1 MSTFSLS
8 NNTMIRSLL
17 LLCAYAYLC
26 VSFSVNAQ
34 TLAQLRTVSISAT
47 VQANVPRIRLSW
59 PAITNSNA
67 ILVYRRLKTDP
78 NWGNAMPS
86 LPGTATSFDDST
98 AEAGR
103 AYEYRVV
110 SSGVNNTAYG
120 YILAGMEVLPQ
131 HYSKPVLLV
140 VDTTHY
146 PDFEQELQQ
155 WKENRRLSNQ
165 RVYTLEVSPTDLVQQ
180 VKARILEQY
189 QLHPDLATVFLF
201 GRVPVPYSG
210 NDAPD
215 GHIPNHQGAWPADGY
230 YGELNGNWTDVN
242 VNSTLAN
249 QVRNHNTPGDGK
261 FDQNYFPGSLELQ
274 VGRVDLSSLPQLG
287 SEPVLLKKYLQKD
300 NAFYEGRIRV
310 REKALIDD
318 NFPTMGEA
326 FAASAWQTFSSAV
339 GIDSVFTT
347 DYFTSMR
354 AGSYLWSYGCG
365 AGGYSSCAG
374 IGNSSDYGVDSLEN
388 IFTMTFGSYFG
399 DWDNSNNFLRAALA
413 QGAVLSNAWSGRP
426 SWFFHQMALGES
438 LGFCA
443 LKSMN
448 NSSEYASASYNRAV
462 HMGLMGD
469 PTIRSYAPPV
479 LQNVTAS
486 FDSGLALL
494 LWDPS
499 DLPGVKYFVYRRN
512 SDIDT
517 FRLITETPLE
527 VNVYNED
534 CPDFNGVIEYMVR
547 PVVLKQGNSGSY
559 YALGAGR
566 SDTLLSNLIPL
577 PEFDITAVV
586 NENVVNFS
594 APDGA
599 SGYTWNFGDG
609 TSSEG
614 QTVTHTYAEENATYT
629 VSVILSNG
637 CIQESSETNIEILI
651 NGIHEK
657 PGDELLVFPN
667 PANDKLMISFKE
679 SIQVSGYHL
688 YDATG
693 RKQLDGVWSNDGIP
707 VASLNAGIYTLL
719 IQLKDDSTIR
729 KRVIIVH

>member
-1 MSTFSLS
+1 
-8 NNTMIRSLL
+8 MIRSLL
-17 LLCAYAYLC
+17 FLCASISLC
-26 VSFSVNAQ
+26 LSFSVNAQ
-34 TLAQLRTVSISAT
+34 TLAQLRTVTLKAT
-47 VQANVPRIRLSW
+47 VQSNIPRIRLSW

-67 ILVYRRLKTDP
+67 ILVYRRLKTEP

-103 AYEYRVV
+103 AYEYRIV

-120 YILAGMEVLPQ
+120 YILAGMEVPPQ
-131 HYSKPVLLV
+131 HYLKSVLLV
-140 VDTTHY
+140 IDTTHIAA
-146 PDFEQELQQ
+146 FAQELQQ
-155 WKENRRLSNQ
+155 WTENRRLSNQ

-180 VKARILEQY
+180 VKSRIVEQS
-189 QLHPDLATVFLF
+189 QLRPDIATVFLF
-201 GRVPVPYSG
+201 GKVPVPYSG

-215 GHIPNHQGAWPADGY
+215 GHIPDHQGAWPADGY

-274 VGRVDLSSLPQLG
+274 VGRVDLSALPQLG
-287 SEPVLLKKYLQKD
+287 SEPDLLKRYLQKD

-310 REKALIDD
+310 RERALIDD

-326 FAASAWQTFSSAV
+326 FAASAWQAFSSAV

-413 QGAVLSNAWSGRP
+413 KGAVLSNAWSGRP

-448 NSSEYASASYNRAV
+448 NSNEYASASYNRAV

-469 PTIRSYAPPV
+469 PTIKSYAPPV
-479 LQNVTAS
+479 VQNVTAN
-486 FDSGLALL
+486 FVDGFAEIT
-494 LWDPS
+494 WNTVDI
-499 DLPGVKYFVYRRN
+499 PGVQYFVYRRN
-512 SDIDT
+512 SDVDT
-517 FRLITETPLE
+517 FHLITETPLE
-527 VNVYNED
+527 VNFYNED

-577 PEFDITAVV
+577 PEFEITAVV

-599 SGYTWNFGDG
+599 SIYTWNFGDG
-609 TSSEG
+609 TSFDG

-637 CIQESSETNIEILI
+637 CIQESSETTVEILI

-657 PGDELLVFPN
+657 LGHDVMVFPN
-667 PANDKLMISFKE
+667 PASSKLMLSAQNPAQIK
-679 SIQVSGYHL
+679 GYQL

-693 RKQLDGVWSNDGIP
+693 RVLFSGIWNNDGIP
-707 VASLNAGIYTLL
+707 VASLNAGIYSLH
-719 IQLKDDSTIR
+719 IQLVDDSTIR
-729 KRVIIVH
+729 KRVIIAH